1 MAIKRG
7 QQENLTL
14 SSGERIFR
22 ILLFIYGVAVLAAL
36 AIFCKML
43 WLKISWEPG
52 DRVLSDPFFTLQTT
66 EKTLKPERGD
76 ILDCN
81 GKILATSTPKYNIY
95 MDCTVRKAA
104 YATDKTIDKKT
115 GVKNGII
122 AERNWQANAVALANL
137 LPSVLPGEGKDANYY
152 KNLILKGRA
161 SGNRYAP
168 IAKDIDHDT
177 LLKLKQLPLFKESK
191 NVGGMIVEMR
201 DTRQYPYDML
211 ARRVIGY
218 VKNNDAGSSKS
229 IGIEGSFDWA
239 LHGEPGSITMKR
251 TEDGHGKIANIADP
265 DSKYV
270 PAKNGS
276 DIVLS
281 IDIDIQDIADRALRR
296 QVEHDEKIADACM
309 IVMEVKT
316 GAIRAMVNLHRGK
329 NGEMNETENLAVFR
343 TSEPGS
349 VFKTVG
355 LMTMLEDRK
364 VRLETE
370 VPTDGGKYGLYPL
383 DGHLRDFER
392 NKKRKRITVREG
404 LEISSNN
411 VFARLATEHYG
422 KNPAEFID
430 RIYEY
435 KLGEAYDFDLK
446 GMGKPIISDPRKSGW
461 SGTSLGSVA
470 YGYGVSVTPL
480 HTVTFYNA
488 IANGGK
494 MMKPYL
500 VECINR
506 EDGKV
511 QKRGQAILN
520 GSICS
525 PKTADSLKS
534 ALRSVVTDGTARKL
548 KAAKCTVA
556 GKTGTARI
564 TLSQSELRGNR
575 NPYQDIDGAFRNQ
588 GSFVGF
594 FPAENPQYTAIV
606 VVYSTLSRTSYYGAQ
621 SPAGAFM
628 EVVDCLYGMEGYWRG
643 EYSKRRALPPAETI
657 NIVPQEED
665 MQIVPDVKGFGLSDA
680 VYSIENNG
688 YECEFSGVG
697 KVVSQSPKAGSKLAK
712 GGKITVR
719 LE

>member
-1 MAIKRG
+1 METRRG
-7 QQENLTL
+7 QKENLTL
-14 SSGERIFR
+14 SSNERIFR
-22 ILLFIYGVAVLAAL
+22 ILLTIYALLVVVAL
-36 AIFCKML
+36 AILAKML

-52 DRVLSDPFFTLQTT
+52 ERVLNDPFFTLQTT
-66 EKTLKPERGD
+66 ERTLKPERGD

-95 MDCTVRKAA
+95 MDCAVMKAA
-104 YATDKTIDKKT
+104 YAKDQSIDKKT
-115 GVKNGII
+115 GVKNGVI
-122 AERNWQANAVALANL
+122 AERKWQANAVALAEV
-137 LPSVLPGEGKDANYY
+137 LPSVLPEEGKDANYY

-168 IAKDIDHDT
+168 IAKDIDNDT
-177 LLKLKQLPLFKESK
+177 LLKLKELPLFKESK
-191 NVGGMIVEMR
+191 NIGGMIVETR
-201 DTRQYPYDML
+201 DTRQYPYGML

-218 VKNNDAGSSKS
+218 VKNNDAGSAKS

-239 LHGEPGSITMKR
+239 LHGEPGTITMKR
-251 TEDGHGKIANIADP
+251 TEDSRGKIANIADP
-265 DSKYV
+265 DSKYI

-281 IDIDIQDIADRALRR
+281 IDVDIQDIADRALRR

-355 LMTMLEDRK
+355 LMTMLEDKK
-364 VRLETE
+364 VKLETE
-370 VPTDGGKYGLYPL
+370 VPTNGGRYGLYPI
-383 DGHLRDFER
+383 DDHLRDFER
-392 NKKRKRITVREG
+392 NRKRNRISVREG

-411 VFARLATEHYG
+411 VFARLATDNYG

-430 RIYEY
+430 KIYEY
-435 KLGEAYDFDLK
+435 KLGEAYNFDLK
-446 GMGKPIISDPRKSGW
+446 GMGKPTILDPRNNGW

-470 YGYGVSVTPL
+470 YGYGVSITPL

-511 QKRGQAILN
+511 QKGGQSILN

-525 PKTADSLKS
+525 KTTADSLKS
-534 ALRSVVTDGTARKL
+534 ALRSVVTNGTARKL
-548 KAAKCTVA
+548 KSAKCTVA

-564 TLSQSELRGNR
+564 ALSQSELRGSKR
-575 NPYQDIDGAFRNQ
+575 PYQDIDGAFRNQ

-594 FPAENPQYTAIV
+594 FPVEDPQYTAIV
-606 VVYSTLSRTSYYGAQ
+606 VVYSTLSHSSYYGAQ
-621 SPAGAFM
+621 SPAEAFM
-628 EVVDCLYGMEGYWRG
+628 EVVDCLYGMEGYWRS
-643 EYSKRRALPPAETI
+643 EYSKRRALPPAETF

-665 MQIVPDVKGFGLSDA
+665 TQIVPDVKGYGLSDA

-697 KVVSQSPKAGSKLAK
+697 KVVSQNPKAGSHLAK
-712 GGKITVR
+712 GGRIKIR